1 MLIQNQRWD
10 PITGTASAAVAT
22 YYGMFSSIANIFI
35 KPVKAYR
42 SAIEAETPKIDD
54 HAAALANS
62 SSSSLR
68 STADGLTPMNPPLLH
83 RSASANNLPSCP
95 SSGKEDDNQ
104 STRSHARGAKIASS
118 MALAS
123 ASGVGGFFKHY
134 SKGVL
139 VDIPLA
145 FAEGSRA
152 LPKLYGEQVR
162 DYGTVTDWKS
172 GLVVSGKT
180 LFLGLGE
187 GFADLAVKPIEGTI
201 QSGLT
206 GGVLGLA
213 KGFIGF
219 STKVSS
225 GK

>member
-1 MLIQNQRWD
+1 
-10 PITGTASAAVAT
+10 
-22 YYGMFSSIANIFI
+22 
-35 KPVKAYR
+35 
-42 SAIEAETPKIDD
+42 
-54 HAAALANS
+54 
-62 SSSSLR
+62 
-68 STADGLTPMNPPLLH
+68 
-83 RSASANNLPSCP
+83 
-95 SSGKEDDNQ
+95 
-104 STRSHARGAKIASS
+104 

-145 FAEGSRA
+145 FAEGSRT
-152 LPKLYGEQVR
+152 LPKLYCEQVR
-162 DYGTVTDWKS
+162 DYGTVIDWKF

-201 QSGLT
+201 ESGLT